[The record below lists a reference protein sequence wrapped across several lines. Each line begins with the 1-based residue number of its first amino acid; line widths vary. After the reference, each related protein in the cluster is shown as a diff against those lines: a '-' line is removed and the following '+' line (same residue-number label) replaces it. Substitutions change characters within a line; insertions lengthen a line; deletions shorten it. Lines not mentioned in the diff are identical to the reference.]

1 MGDEETGGA
10 GGPFGGDVGLAPNAV
25 PRYNT
30 YKKPGPGPQKLGRLL
45 KFFVVMP
52 LMLRPNLVNLIV
64 RIYPG
69 SDVDPSARILSPP
82 DSGSDSAVLGDGSD
96 SMEVNMIYY

>member
-30 YKKPGPGPQKLGRLL
+30 YEKPGPQKFGRILN
-45 KFFVVMP
+45 FFVVMP

-69 SDVDPSARILSPP
+69 SDVDPSAQILSPR
-82 DSGSDSAVLGDGSD
+82 DSGSDSAVLGDVSD